1 LATCAFDHI
10 ITPQKFYLFRVWL
23 TTSTPKLD
31 DVPIIKPEE
40 KPNLESVLTVSWS
53 ERGKL
58 YFLGFSEKVGS
69 VNVNCFMFI

>member
-1 LATCAFDHI
+1 MLCTGPELCNVEEKLI
-10 ITPQKFYLFRVWL
+10 LIWL

-40 KPNLESVLTVSWS
+40 KPNLESGLTVSWC